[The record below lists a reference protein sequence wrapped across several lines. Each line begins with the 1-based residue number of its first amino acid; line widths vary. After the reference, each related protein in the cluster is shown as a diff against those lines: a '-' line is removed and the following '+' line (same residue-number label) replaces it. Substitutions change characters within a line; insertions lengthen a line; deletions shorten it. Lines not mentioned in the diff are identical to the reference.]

1 MTRNAA
7 WDRLGA
13 VSGILFSVLVIIGIQ
28 VSERV
33 SGQVDPDDVAGVVA
47 IDFGQRHD
55 DIRFSAI
62 LLTVGVFFLFWFLAF
77 LRSRLEDA
85 GVGSGWLPSVAY
97 GSGMT
102 AGALLLVLA
111 SFGFAGSV
119 VSNYQG
125 DWEVAKTVLLLTWD
139 HLFVV
144 APAMASLVIA
154 TTAVAV
160 RSGGLPAWL
169 GWLSAVLVVAPVA
182 IAPELM
188 TVTSLVWVI
197 VVSVVLLYQTFSEHP
212 KRPA

>member
-7 WDRLGA
+7 WDRVGA
-13 VSGILFSVLVIIGIQ
+13 VSGILFAVLVIIGIQ
-28 VSERV
+28 ISERV
-33 SGQVDPDDVAGVVA
+33 SGQVDPDDVAGVIA

-55 DIRFSAI
+55 DIRFGAI

-77 LRSRLEDA
+77 LRSRLEEA
-85 GVGSGWLPSVAY
+85 EVGSGWLPSVAY

-119 VSNYQG
+119 VSNYEG

-144 APAMASLVIA
+144 APAMAALVIA

-182 IAPELM
+182 VAPELM